1 VGPHAPLNNEVPMT
15 RLVLS
20 LTVAAATTLGAG
32 QKTFRTE
39 INLVHFAV
47 VVTDKAGAP
56 ITGLTADDFEV
67 REAGKP
73 QVIKFFAAGD
83 PEDAPPLHIGFLL
96 DTSGSMGDDI
106 KDVRT
111 AAIKFLHTMDR
122 AVDITLVDFDTEVRV
137 GRYPTSDYPRLIER
151 IRSRKP
157 DGYTALYDALGV
169 FLNSASVQDGQ
180 KILIMYTDGGDTRS
194 ALNHSDVMELLRASD
209 VTVYVVGFLE
219 HQPPSIKSEQ
229 KMQLLQIAEVTGGQA
244 FFPTS
249 THSLNDIYDA
259 VAAQIRA
266 QYSLGFSSTDTRN
279 DGRWRHLQVRLA
291 GAPELQDLR
300 VRSRQGYYAPL
311 RQTEGAAQP

>member
-1 VGPHAPLNNEVPMT
+1 MT

-209 VTVYVVGFLE
+209 VTVYVVGYLE
-219 HQPPSIKSEQ
+219 HQSSSSRTSQ
-229 KMQLLQIAEVTGGQA
+229 RQQLERFATMTGGQA
-244 FFPTS
+244 LFPTS
-249 THSLNDIYDA
+249 IKEVEKMYEKIEREIGA
-259 VAAQIRA
+259 R
-266 QYSLGFSSTDTRN
+266 YSLAYTSTDVRENGAWRAVEIRLKRMDLKGARLRTR
-279 DGRWRHLQVRLA
+279 DG
-291 GAPELQDLR
+291 
-300 VRSRQGYYAPL
+300 YFAPL
-311 RQTEGAAQP
+311 KGS